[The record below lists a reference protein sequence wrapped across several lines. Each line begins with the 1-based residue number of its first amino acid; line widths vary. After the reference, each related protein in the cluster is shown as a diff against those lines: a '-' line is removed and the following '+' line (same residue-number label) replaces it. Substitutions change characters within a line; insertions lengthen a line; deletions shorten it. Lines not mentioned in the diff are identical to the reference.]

1 MGGVKRLFS
10 NTIGFC
16 AYIAVWRIALVLVVL
31 IFGYGLRLLF
41 LSDIMIDL

>member
-1 MGGVKRLFS
+1 MGQKALS

-16 AYIAVWRIALVLVVL
+16 AYIAVWRIALVRVVL